1 MEKKITKRE
10 NFESVLEIL
19 NNSNVE
25 YKEELI
31 NFVTKEIEIL
41 DAKAEKAKER
51 AAVRKA
57 EGDALRAAVQ
67 AVLTEE
73 LQTIDAILSQDEGE
87 ELTKAKITARLT
99 SLVNEN
105 IAVREEIKTEDG
117 KKVKAY
123 KLA

>member
-31 NFVTKEIEIL
+31 NFVTREIEIL

-73 LQTIDAILSQDEGE
+73 LQTIDAILSQVEGE

>member
-10 NFESVLEIL
+10 NFEKVLEIL
-19 NNSNVE
+19 NDSNVE

-31 NFVTKEIEIL
+31 NFVAREIEIL

-73 LQTIDAILSQDEGE
+73 PQTIDIILSQVEGE

>member
-10 NFESVLEIL
+10 NFEKVLEIL
-19 NNSNVE
+19 NDSNVE

-31 NFVTKEIEIL
+31 NFVAREIEIL

-73 LQTIDAILSQDEGE
+73 PQIIDTILSQVEGE

>member
-10 NFESVLEIL
+10 NFEKVLEIL
-19 NNSNVE
+19 NDSNVE

-31 NFVTKEIEIL
+31 NFVAKEIKIL
-41 DAKAEKAKER
+41 DAKTEKAKER

-73 LQTIDAILSQDEGE
+73 LQTIDTILSQVEGE

>member
-73 LQTIDAILSQDEGE
+73 LQTIDAILSQVEGE

>member
-57 EGDALRAAVQ
+57 EGDALRVAVQ

-73 LQTIDAILSQDEGE
+73 LQTIDAILSQVEGE

>member
-31 NFVTKEIEIL
+31 NFVTREIEIL

-73 LQTIDAILSQDEGE
+73 LQTIDAILSQVKGE